1 MALPLKGLTC
11 GGRVVGDSVT
21 LLVSAGVALVGSS
34 VDDALAVPEGEV
46 GAAVS
51 GGGPLG
57 LPGGGGSLGSMV
69 GIVGW
74 LGVVGEVDGG
84 VARRCCGVQ

>member
-1 MALPLKGLTC
+1 MT
-11 GGRVVGDSVT
+11 R
-21 LLVSAGVALVGSS
+21 LVSVGVVLVGSS

-51 GGGPLG
+51 GGGPLVP
-57 LPGGGGSLGSMV
+57 PGGGGSLGSMV

>member
-1 MALPLKGLTC
+1 MT
-11 GGRVVGDSVT
+11 R
-21 LLVSAGVALVGSS
+21 LVSAGVVLVGSS

-51 GGGPLG
+51 GGGPLVP
-57 LPGGGGSLGSMV
+57 PGGGGSLGSMV

-84 VARRCCGVQ
+84 LLGAAAASSNHDGVVTTERFIT